1 MKKNN
6 YDYVFITNIPSFY
19 KVNMY
24 NELAKKLK
32 IYVIFIAKRSS
43 IRSADFFN
51 QEIHFEHSFI
61 NNNEFEKRNR
71 IETLCK
77 TIKIV
82 RAIDYSFIV
91 FPGWEIK
98 ELLFLASLLP
108 KKKNAVAIESSIIE
122 TKKKG
127 VPWLLKKIFLNM
139 MSVGL
144 PSGYLQNEILKYAK
158 FKGTVRYTHG
168 VGVLNQDF
176 YNQSKRLKVTENK
189 IKYLYVGRLSHEKNL
204 GFLCEAFIEYGKN
217 LTVAGYGPLM
227 KELKSK
233 FGHKIDFIGEVN
245 NKELI
250 DIYLSHDVLILPSTS
265 EVWGLVIEEALCC
278 GLAVVVSDKVGSK
291 NDLVLSKSTGLEFY
305 SSSKKSLAEVLNQLE
320 GNFNYYI
327 KNVSS
332 IDLNKLKEE
341 KVTPYIEL
349 IRESKR

>member
-1 MKKNN
+1 
-6 YDYVFITNIPSFY
+6 
-19 KVNMY
+19 MY
-24 NELAKKLK
+24 NELSKNLN
-32 IYVIFIAKRSS
+32 IYVVFIARKSS

-61 NNNEFEKRNR
+61 NNDEYEKRNPVK
-71 IETLCK
+71 TLCK
-77 TIKIV
+77 TIKLV
-82 RAIDYSFIV
+82 RSIDYSFLV

-98 ELLFLASLLP
+98 ELLFLAYLLP
-108 KKKNAVAIESSIIE
+108 KRKNAVAIESSIIE

-127 VPWLLKKIFLNM
+127 IPWLLKKIFLNM

-158 FKGTVRYTHG
+158 FNGSVRYTHG
-168 VGVLNQDF
+168 VGVLNQEF
-176 YNQSKRLKVTENK
+176 YNQSKRSKAVESKL
-189 IKYLYVGRLSHEKNL
+189 KYLYVGRLSQEKNL
-204 GFLCEAFIEYGKN
+204 NFLCEAFIENGRN

-227 KELKSK
+227 NELKSK
-233 FGHKIDFIGEVN
+233 FSNKINFIGEVN

-278 GLAVVVSDKVGSK
+278 GLAIVVSDKVGSK
-291 NDLVLSKSTGLEFY
+291 NDLVLSKSTGLEFH
-305 SSSKKSLAEVLNQLE
+305 SSSKKSLAEALDQIE
-320 GNFNYYI
+320 DNFDFYR